1 MFAESIN
8 MEANLEKE
16 LVEEEERCQAIKQMC
31 KEEEK
36 ELRELD
42 ILGEELE
49 VKFKGV
55 FMTRLICY
63 NYLADPGKA
72 RGCSTNTSS
81 LINSFIQRTFSSH
94 SFTAPPRPIG

>member
-1 MFAESIN
+1 

-16 LVEEEERCQAIKQMC
+16 LEEEEERCQTIEQMC
-31 KEEEK
+31 NEEEK

-63 NYLADPGKA
+63 N
-72 RGCSTNTSS
+72 
-81 LINSFIQRTFSSH
+81 
-94 SFTAPPRPIG
+94 